1 MELGQEKYK
10 RLFCQNG
17 KNKDKQHESGKW
29 KVIED
34 NGVYKVVS
42 KFCKYCNEKLKEEVL
57 K

>member
-34 NGVYKVVS
+34 NGVYKVVG